1 MQFEQ
6 LMPALRGDK
15 ADVVMTS
22 MTINPGRNLDMAFVT
37 PFSAMTNNQ
46 RLPEFYTS

>member
-15 ADVVMTS
+15 VDAVMTN
-22 MTINPGRNLDMAFVT
+22 MTINPGRNLDLSFATWFL
-37 PFSAMTNNQ
+37 AMTNN
-46 RLPEFYTS
+46 RSLPEFYTS